1 MKYMKS
7 VVDPGEAVG
16 IVAAQSI
23 GEPSTQMTLN
33 TFHLAGHSAK
43 NVTLGI
49 PRLREIVMSASKHI
63 STPTM
68 TLHIIPELS
77 REAGEKFA
85 KGITKVT
92 LAEVVDNLEVREKI
106 GQGSTRES
114 AKIYDIRLDFFSTVE
129 CQETYAIEVADILK
143 TVELQFVPRLIKAI
157 DNELLQKDDAAS
169 AARPEVGTSSGTVE
183 GAPPRSETD
192 REGGKDK
199 EEGGYKDDATNDRS
213 EGDDDDEDDATNNK
227 QTQNRDD
234 GISYAAPDEEEEAI
248 TKQVLRQ
255 STPDTDIDDE
265 GFSESPRKSRRE
277 SDADKHDDGDA
288 DNDSRIFG
296 GEIEDRIKKKN
307 PRVARFSFDEAG
319 GAWCEIRLEVCA
331 SLRPT
336 FSSTNY

>member
-1 MKYMKS
+1 MKS

-49 PRLREIVMSASKHI
+49 PRLREIVMTASKHI

-92 LAEVVDNLEVREKI
+92 LAEVIDNLEVREEI
-106 GQGSTRES
+106 GQGSNSES
-114 AKIYDIRLDFFSTVE
+114 AKFYEIRLDFFPTVE

-143 TVELQFVPRLIKAI
+143 AVELQFVPRLIKAI
-157 DNELLQKDDAAS
+157 NKELFQRDDPTS
-169 AARPEVGTSSGTVE
+169 AARPEVGNSSGKSE
-183 GAPPRSETD
+183 GASSRPETN
-192 REGGKDK
+192 RNGGNDK
-199 EEGGYKDDATNDRS
+199 EDGYKDDATNDLS
-213 EGDDDDEDDATNNK
+213 EGDDDDEDDATTNK
-227 QTQNRDD
+227 QAQNRDD

-248 TKQVLRQ
+248 VKQVLRE
-255 STPDTDIDDE
+255 STPDTDIDE
-265 GFSESPRKSRRE
+265 GFSESPRKTRRE
-277 SDADKHDDGDA
+277 SDAGKHDDGDA
-288 DNDSRIFG
+288 DNDPRIFG
-296 GEIEDRIKKKN
+296 GEIEDRIKTNN
-307 PRVARFSFDEAG
+307 PQVARFSFDEPG

-331 SLRPT
+331 SLRAT
-336 FSSTNY
+336 FSSINY